1 MGGNVEDATYLAFCH
16 QTLLKFSKQNKNEKG
31 NNTESS
37 CTTIHPH
44 SNQKEEK
51 WKGYLFIYLF
61 KKKTNQAGNPTLKIY
76 ANCVEES
83 ARNQRL
89 ISSLKWIM
97 NQLQM

>member
-1 MGGNVEDATYLAFCH
+1 MKKEIIQNPVHNNPPPLQPKGG
-16 QTLLKFSKQNKNEKG
+16 KMKR
-31 NNTESS
+31 
-37 CTTIHPH
+37 I
-44 SNQKEEK
+44 
-51 WKGYLFIYLF
+51 FIYLF